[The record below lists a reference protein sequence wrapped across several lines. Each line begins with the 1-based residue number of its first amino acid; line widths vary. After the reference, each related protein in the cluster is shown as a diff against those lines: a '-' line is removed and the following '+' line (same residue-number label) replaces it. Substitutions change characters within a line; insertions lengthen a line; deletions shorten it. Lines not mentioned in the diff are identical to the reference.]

1 MTVARQLSSI
11 EAGLFIIGSGH
22 LAGLGIDQ
30 VDTFAD
36 DAGQRLIDV
45 AVLLGRIIGDEPLN
59 SVAGYGAA
67 IEESGRHSS
76 DLGT

>member
-1 MTVARQLSSI
+1 MTVTRQLSAI
-11 EAGLFIIGSGH
+11 ERPIYDRSGH

-45 AVLLGRIIGDEPLN
+45 AVLLSRIIGDEPLS
-59 SVAGYGAA
+59 SVAGYKAA
-67 IEESGRHSS
+67 IEKVV
-76 DLGT
+76 DIAAA